1 MIIDDHILATSDT
14 SQEAANYVP
23 QARSADAASTGPYIL
38 IIDDDGLIVDL
49 LTEILEPEGWRTI
62 GMRSAMAGWNFLKN
76 VRLIPSLILLDHMMP
91 DMLGTE
97 FIIYQNADDELDRI
111 PVVLMSAGVNLQQ
124 LPPNL
129 DVVGFLPKPF
139 DIPRLYDLCERYC
152 RRTKQP
158 GRSSTDPNLAA

>member
-1 MIIDDHILATSDT
+1 MISDDQTSAT
-14 SQEAANYVP
+14 SQEAAHRLS
-23 QARSADAASTGPYIL
+23 QMRASDAPPTGPYIL
-38 IIDDDGLIVDL
+38 IIDDDAAVVDL
-49 LTEILEPEGWRTI
+49 LSDLLEDEGWSTI
-62 GMRSAMAGWNFLKN
+62 GMRNGMAGWNFLKN

-139 DIPRLYDLCERYC
+139 DLPYLFELCATYC
-152 RRTKQP
+152 RRTKPP
-158 GRSSTDPNLAA
+158 GSGSPDVKSAA